1 MTKRSTSALA
11 ALIVL
16 FSAAAHTAETA
27 STARVL
33 QTMKRATQFMV
44 HKVSRSGGY
53 VWSYLPDFSRRWGE
67 MEARPSMIWIQP
79 PGTSSMGHLFLDAY
93 HATSDEFYYAAAEAA
108 AAALVRGQLPSGGWN
123 YVVDFAG
130 PESLREW
137 YATVGRNGWRLEEFQ
152 HYSDNGTF
160 DDQVTSEAAKFLLRL
175 YVEKHDGRYRPALD
189 RAIAF
194 VLASQYEAGG
204 WPQRYPTKS
213 AGSPV
218 YSAYLT
224 FNDEVTAEN
233 IDFLILCY
241 QVLGDA
247 RLVEPIRRGMDF
259 FRATQQAAPQAGWA
273 LQYTLDLKPA
283 GARTYEPKALV
294 TDQSA
299 RNIGHLIRFYRLTG
313 EAKFLAGIPAALT
326 WLESTR
332 APPEWNVRKGTHPTF
347 VELGTNRPLFVHRTG
362 SNVVNG
368 RYYVDYDHQA
378 TLAHYSAFRPIDVAA
393 LHAHYE
399 RARALSP
406 AEAVKDSP
414 LVARQASGF
423 PRYFTAPATLT
434 PLEAQG
440 RLRDVLESL
449 NAAGYWPAPLTYT
462 SHPYRGDGA
471 RTVAPGDFR
480 STYVGDES
488 DTSPFP
494 DPTPQLGIS
503 TAAYIE
509 NMNVLIAVIRAG
521 AASSPP
527 APPASGR

>member
-1 MTKRSTSALA
+1 MKRCSSILA

-16 FSAAAHTAETA
+16 CTAAAHAAEEVP
-27 STARVL
+27 TARVL
-33 QTMKRATQFMV
+33 QSMKRATQFMI

-53 VWSYLPDFSRRWGE
+53 VWSYLPDLSRRWGE
-67 MEARPSMIWIQP
+67 MEARPSMIWIQA

-93 HATSDEFYYAAAEAA
+93 HATGDELYYSAAEAV

-130 PESLREW
+130 KDSLREW
-137 YATVGRNGWRLEEFQ
+137 YDTIGRNGWRLEEFQ

-160 DDQVTSEAAKFLLRL
+160 DDQVTSEAARFLLRL
-175 YVEKHDGRYRPALD
+175 YVEKHDARYRRPLD
-189 RAIAF
+189 RAIEF

-204 WPQRYPTKS
+204 WPQRYPTQA
-213 AGSPV
+213 AGAPP

-247 RLVEPIRRGMDF
+247 RLLAPIRRGMEF
-259 FRATQQAAPQAGWA
+259 FLVTQLPAPQAGWA

-294 TDQSA
+294 TDQTA

-313 EAKFLAGIPAALT
+313 EPKFLAGIPAALT

-332 APPEWNVRKGTHPTF
+332 TPTEWNIRRGTHPTF
-347 VELGTNRPLFVHRTG
+347 VELETNKALFVHRSG

-368 RYYVDYDHQA
+368 RYYVDYDHEA

-393 LHAHYE
+393 LHEQYE

-406 AEAVKDSP
+406 TEAVRDSP
-414 LVARQASGF
+414 LETKEAGGF
-423 PRYFTAPATLT
+423 PRYVTSPATLT
-434 PLEAQG
+434 PADAQD
-440 RLRDVLESL
+440 RLRDVLASL
-449 NAAGYWPAPLTYT
+449 NAAGYWPAPLAYT
-462 SHPYRGDGA
+462 SHPYRGDGT
-471 RTVAPGDFR
+471 RTVTPGDFR
-480 STYVGDES
+480 STFVGDES

-494 DPTPQLGIS
+494 DPAPQLGIS

-521 AASSPP
+521 AASNPP
-527 APPASGR
+527 APPAAGR